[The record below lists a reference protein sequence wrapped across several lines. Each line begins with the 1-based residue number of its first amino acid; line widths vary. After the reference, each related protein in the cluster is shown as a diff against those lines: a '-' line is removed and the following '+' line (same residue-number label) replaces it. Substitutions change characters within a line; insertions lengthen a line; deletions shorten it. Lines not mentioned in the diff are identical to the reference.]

1 MTSFRLL
8 TITKCIW
15 KDISNAFWNVT
26 HTHTHYIHDEKKL
39 TWESYIKAL
48 IAHGKVWYKA
58 KLNTEVPKE
67 ACFHTGGQH
76 WASES
81 SNGLLEIAVLDDGKV
96 IVILLQMERVEHQMD
111 TWKSA
116 GGWCMIERTDTELE
130 AGSEIVFTPNG
141 LRELNGN
148 KVGFS
153 SFSAFRVHCSDE
165 PALQNTVTGS

>member
-1 MTSFRLL
+1 MSSTFQ
-8 TITKCIW
+8 IW
-15 KDISNAFWNVT
+15 RW
-26 HTHTHYIHDEKKL
+26 KKL

-48 IAHGKVWYKA
+48 IAHGEVWYKA

-81 SNGLLEIAVLDDGKV
+81 SNGILEIAVLDDGKV

-111 TWKSA
+111 TWKPA

-130 AGSEIVFTPNG
+130 TGSEIVFTQNG
-141 LRELNGN
+141 LSLRSVWRIKWQQGWILKFLSFQRSLLRWTN
-148 KVGFS
+148 S
-153 SFSAFRVHCSDE
+153 SEHCHRVIISASLAVRALLRSTDE
-165 PALQNTVTGS
+165 E